1 MLSVAYS
8 IAHKLNSHKGMT
20 LATRNDKIVKV
31 HKLKIICT
39 SMTAQT
45 KITILFLFI
54 VIQCGQGE
62 D

>member
-31 HKLKIICT
+31 HKLKIIMYQYDST
-39 SMTAQT
+39 NKNYNPVSVHSTPHN
-45 KITILFLFI
+45 
-54 VIQCGQGE
+54 
-62 D
+62 